1 MKSDMVCGCRSPLR
15 DNVRF
20 KLGSTDYTKLTI
32 PSVYSDVFWLLYG
45 LLLLNILTLRGDPMD
60 LSLVKIHKKD
70 ADGQLFYLA
79 DIIRADRQVCPLRRT
94 GAPPLW
100 VAVYLYKNEIFF

>member
-1 MKSDMVCGCRSPLR
+1 MLCGCRTPLR

-20 KLGSTDYTKLTI
+20 KLGSTDYTRLTI
-32 PSVYSDVFWLLYG
+32 PTVYSDVFWLLYG

-60 LSLVKIHKKD
+60 LSLVKIHKKV
-70 ADGQLFYLA
+70 ADGQLFYLG
-79 DIIRADRQVCPLRRT
+79 DITRADRQVCPSRT

-100 VAVYLYKNEIFF
+100 DAVYLYQNEIFF